1 MRRSSCG
8 AVVSHWNHD
17 KQDRKH
23 AGHGRANQVC
33 RLQPWLHLRRN
44 WHWRVSSR
52 RTDSAKCHDNT
63 DTNDRRGR
71 HQMDRAG
78 HVAAPRLATDQHN
91 AAVSI
96 HRALLRPWL
105 GKHHDDQPHTNTRI
119 HHRVHVGLWAITLL
133 LPSPALSQANATA
146 NPVANSSGS
155 VTNMGILQ
163 QQGPWPNAHSGP
175 NQISCQGPALSI
187 SPFVTHNHSFR
198 LPRKDW
204 VETPIYDQTT
214 DDNDA
219 LLNPGNILYMQQAPT
234 MQKDNFALNLGIT
247 ATFSIPLDGGI
258 QERCKAGMSIQNQ
271 IYQQKLATARLDYE
285 IGRLKHCGQLALQG
299 IRFKTGSPYAD
310 ICRDVV
316 VTAKPGQVLPHT
328 HEIKAVKH
336 GEEP

>member
-1 MRRSSCG
+1 M
-8 AVVSHWNHD
+8 
-17 KQDRKH
+17 
-23 AGHGRANQVC
+23 
-33 RLQPWLHLRRN
+33 
-44 WHWRVSSR
+44 
-52 RTDSAKCHDNT
+52 
-63 DTNDRRGR
+63 
-71 HQMDRAG
+71 
-78 HVAAPRLATDQHN
+78 
-91 AAVSI
+91 
-96 HRALLRPWL
+96 
-105 GKHHDDQPHTNTRI
+105 
-119 HHRVHVGLWAITLL
+119 
-133 LPSPALSQANATA
+133 
-146 NPVANSSGS
+146 
-155 VTNMGILQ
+155 TNMGILQ

-187 SPFVTHNHSFR
+187 SPFVTHNHSYR

-219 LLNPGNILYMQQAPT
+219 LINPGNILYMQQAPT

-299 IRFKTGSPYAD
+299 IRFRTGSPYAD

-328 HEIKAVKH
+328 HEIKVVKH